1 MTQKG
6 LIVVNTYEVFPSVEH
21 MVSRLKE
28 EFAELGIVFDVLSSG
43 ELPLWVS
50 EDGKI
55 QHGDLPYDF
64 AIYLDKDPYVASM
77 LEDAGL
83 RLFNKADAIRLCDD
97 KMLTYLSLSDKGIK
111 MPKTISGPLRYSKKD
126 SDVFLKRIEASF
138 SFPIVVKEN
147 YGSLGRNVYLVQ
159 NKTELK
165 ELENRLSYSP
175 RLYQELVASSFGVDN
190 RIIVIGG
197 KAIAWM
203 KRKSDNGDFRSNIA
217 LGGHGEGVNL
227 PQNYIMMAENCAKI
241 LGLDYAGIDILN
253 GPDGEPIL
261 CEVNSNA
268 FIKGIE
274 EVTGINVAKAYADYI
289 WREVYQQ

>member
-28 EFAELGIVFDVLSSG
+28 EFAKLGIVFDVLSSG

-50 EDGKI
+50 EDGRI

-126 SDVFLKRIEASF
+126 SDVFLKRIEANF

-165 ELENRLSYSP
+165 ELENRLSFSP
-175 RLYQELVASSFGVDN
+175 RLYQELIASSFGVDN